1 MRLIK
6 ITLLIAISAAF
17 IQAGDRTTDPD
28 PLSILG
34 NSEAAKKANVRALTR
49 AWERSLIPLVAS
61 QSLDA
66 ASSYGYRELNPLLAS
81 QNGTF
86 GVKATAMKFSVVAGL
101 IGVEYLLVRKS
112 PKAARLFEKLNW
124 SSSLLTTGLAVHNYV
139 VR

>member
-1 MRLIK
+1 MR
-6 ITLLIAISAAF
+6 S
-17 IQAGDRTTDPD
+17 
-28 PLSILG
+28 
-34 NSEAAKKANVRALTR
+34 
-49 AWERSLIPLVAS
+49 WERSLIPLVAS

-124 SSSLLTTGLAVHNYV
+124 SSSLLTTGLAVHNFV